1 MEEMNEKMD
10 EMREE
15 SDERAIGYAEK
26 VNKIWGGGC
35 NE

>member
-1 MEEMNEKMD
+1 MEDMNGELD

-26 VNKIWGGGC
+26 VNKIWGAEC